1 MKTPLH
7 ELLTPGY
14 FLLIASVPR
23 GGGRGEGVPTQGRVQ
38 GIPELM
44 VPYVGFFNDAV
55 AAL

>member
-14 FLLIASVPR
+14 FLLIASVP
-23 GGGRGEGVPTQGRVQ
+23 RGEGVPTQGRVQ